1 MPHSAESFRRGKPL
15 VFINFGYRKSLD
27 KWVGVSNFSVEKF
40 MPHSAEVFHR
50 GETFSVSLI
59 WGIEKVWI
67 RVGGG
72 VPRFSFEVFL
82 PHSDE
87 KFRRGEPFSPL
98 LFSGIGKFCV
108 REGGVSKI
116 SVES

>member
-27 KWVGVSNFSVEKF
+27 KWVGVSIFSVEKF
-40 MPHSAEVFHR
+40 MPHSAEVFRR

-67 RVGGG
+67 RVVGGEYQG
-72 VPRFSFEVFL
+72 FPSNFFCLTVTKSSV
-82 PHSDE
+82 
-87 KFRRGEPFSPL
+87 GGNPL
-98 LFSGIGKFCV
+98 VLCYFP
-108 REGGVSKI
+108 VSKKF
-116 SVES
+116 V